1 MIFCHNIRERSSWRN
16 GNLYM
21 SSPMQELAN
30 ARKKHNR
37 FKMKCIVPD
46 KQGVLCGKDPIKSHS
61 IQHNGILSCLA
72 ENGIVYC
79 LGETTKGDEIFEYDL
94 KDRGITQEAS
104 VFKCLCKEHDDTL
117 FADIEKRIFCK
128 EPKQCFQY
136 ALKALLHSYWSK
148 CNDVGITEK
157 YKGKVQIAQQ
167 ISEDQ
172 RAYGDELNDF
182 WKIYHTEQYQE
193 LLSYIVTI
201 NREINSAVS
210 TSINMC
216 RKLDGSFLG
225 KENENYPLLHISAFP
240 SKEKS
245 YLLISAL
252 KKNEIYFKSF
262 MQQFLMLSEDAILKR
277 FNIIFPLLAKNIMIS
292 PRVVNKITSQEK
304 QQLLLIFRLETMSLY
319 YQRGVNINSWADQVS
334 YNIWG

>member
-1 MIFCHNIRERSSWRN
+1 M
-16 GNLYM
+16 YV

-30 ARKKHNR
+30 ARQKLNR

-46 KQGVLCGKDPIKSHS
+46 EQGVFCGKDSIKSHS

-79 LGETTKGDEIFEYDL
+79 LGETTKGNDIFVYDL
-94 KDRGITQEAS
+94 KNKGITQEAS
-104 VFKCLCKEHDDTL
+104 VFKCLCKKHDDVL
-117 FADIEKRIFCK
+117 FAVIEKRAFCE

-136 ALKALLHSYWSK
+136 ALKALLHTYWSK
-148 CNDVGITEK
+148 CSNVEAIGKD
-157 YKGKVQIAQQ
+157 KGKVLIAQQ
-167 ISEDQ
+167 ILEDQ
-172 RAYGDELNDF
+172 LAYRDELNDF

-193 LLSYIVTI
+193 LLNYVVTI

-216 RKLDGSFLG
+216 RKLDGSFFG
-225 KENENYPLLHISAFP
+225 KENENYPLLHISVFP
-240 SKEKS
+240 SEEKS

-252 KKNEIYFKSF
+252 KKNETYFKAF
-262 MQQFLMLSEDAILKR
+262 TQQLLMLSEESILKR
-277 FNIIFPLLAKNIMIS
+277 FNIIFPLLAENIMIS
-292 PRVVNKITSQEK
+292 PRVVNKMTLQEK
-304 QQLLLIFRLETMSLY
+304 NQLLQVFRLEAMSFY
-319 YQRGVNINSWADQVS
+319 YERGININQWADQVL